1 MAFLSKRWSAIQHG
15 FIMFNWIGRKPAV
28 QAPRQAARL
37 AFPSPAPV
45 QRPGLEA
52 LREQLYM
59 VVRDVMLRAEV
70 LSPSYKFKVLSLGA
84 QGSSFYV
91 MIDLSRDYCGESA
104 LLGHIE
110 RAIAAQAQR
119 QFGISVK
126 AVYWRV
132 NLNVATGIR
141 PKLRPTA
148 PGAQPS
154 RTIAMRP
161 AAAAPVNTI
170 KPTGAPPASLID
182 RSPSG
187 LGVTQY
193 GEI

>member
-70 LSPSYKFKVLSLGA
+70 LMPLSPAGTQLHE
-84 QGSSFYV
+84 Q
-91 MIDLSRDYCGESA
+91 IW
-104 LLGHIE
+104 
-110 RAIAAQAQR
+110 QR
-119 QFGISVK
+119 YL
-126 AVYWRV
+126 A
-132 NLNVATGIR
+132 
-141 PKLRPTA
+141 A
-148 PGAQPS
+148 PGLTA
-154 RTIAMRP
+154 
-161 AAAAPVNTI
+161 
-170 KPTGAPPASLID
+170 
-182 RSPSG
+182 
-187 LGVTQY
+187 
-193 GEI
+193 EH